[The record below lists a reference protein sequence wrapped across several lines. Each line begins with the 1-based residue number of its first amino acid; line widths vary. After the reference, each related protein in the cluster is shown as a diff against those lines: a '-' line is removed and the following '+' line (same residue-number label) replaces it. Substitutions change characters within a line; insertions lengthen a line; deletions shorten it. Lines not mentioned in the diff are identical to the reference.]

1 MYAHR
6 YHLISTLPN
15 LYADSFTL
23 DADLQDLDLHST
35 EAERQST
42 SIEQLILNERLV
54 VNRTTWMD
62 SELEQLG
69 DGAVPALQPPSTQTE
84 QYKEVA
90 GNASFHEQMKQ
101 LGLDTS
107 KTTLAATPSTVT
119 EMSISARLIF
129 DRLPNLSFMLQ
140 DTLVAVDHHSY

>member
-1 MYAHR
+1 M
-6 YHLISTLPN
+6 
-15 LYADSFTL
+15 YADSFTL

-35 EAERQST
+35 EVERHTT

-69 DGAVPALQPPSTQTE
+69 GGDVLALQPPSTNTE
-84 QYKEVA
+84 QYREVA
-90 GNASFHEQMKQ
+90 NNTSFHEQMKQ

-107 KTTLAATPSTVT
+107 KTTLAATASTVT
-119 EMSISARLIF
+119 EMSISARLVF

-140 DTLVAVDHHSY
+140 DTLVVVDRHSY